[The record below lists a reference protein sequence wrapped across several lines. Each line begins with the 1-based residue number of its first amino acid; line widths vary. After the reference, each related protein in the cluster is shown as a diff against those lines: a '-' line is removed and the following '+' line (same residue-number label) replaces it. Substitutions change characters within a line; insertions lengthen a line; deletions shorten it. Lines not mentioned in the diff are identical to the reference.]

1 MIVEPR
7 TLDMKVLLKS
17 AIIIDASSKHHLKK
31 RDILI
36 ENGKISKIAS
46 SISPSDVT
54 GNSGK
59 IQEVRLKNLHISRGW
74 FDSSVSFGEPG
85 FEERE
90 TIENGLKT
98 AAFSGF
104 TGVAVNANSFPVTDS
119 KGHIKFLKSKA
130 EGKAVNLY
138 PIGALTMG
146 SSGTDLAELFDM
158 QNEGAVAF
166 YDYKKPIEN
175 ANLLKIA
182 LQYSQGFN
190 GLVQSFPFER
200 SVARKGIVNE
210 EVNSTLLGLKG
221 IPALAEELQI
231 IRDLYILEYTGGKLH
246 IPTISTKKSVEL
258 IRDAKKR
265 GLNVSCSVAIFN
277 IMLTDDVLESF
288 DANYKLLPPL
298 RTQDN
303 IKALLKGLKDGTID
317 GVTSDHNPID
327 IEHKKIEFDHA
338 FFGSIGLEA
347 CFGGLNSLLGVEQTV
362 KSLTALKEVFNTST
376 TANSSEV
383 GSVEEGQIADLSL
396 FNPEGT
402 WKFSENDILS
412 TSKNSALL
420 GSRLEGKPYGIFAN
434 NQLVLNN

>member
-1 MIVEPR
+1 
-7 TLDMKVLLKS
+7 MKVLLKS
-17 AIIIDASSKHHLKK
+17 ATIIDASSKHHLKK

-36 ENGKISKIAS
+36 ENGKIQKIAS
-46 SISPSDVT
+46 SISPSESNE
-54 GNSGK
+54 NSGEIK
-59 IQEVRLKNLHISRGW
+59 EVRLKNLHISRGW

-98 AAFSGF
+98 AALSGF
-104 TGVAVNANSFPVTDS
+104 TGVAVNANSFPVSDS

-130 EGKAVNLY
+130 EGIAVNLY
-138 PIGALTMG
+138 PIGALTMR
-146 SSGTDLAELFDM
+146 SIGTDLAELFDM

-182 LQYSQGFN
+182 LQYTQGFD

-200 SVARKGIVNE
+200 SVARQGIVNE

-277 IMLTDDVLESF
+277 LMLTDDVLESF
-288 DANYKLLPPL
+288 DTNYKLLPPL
-298 RTQDN
+298 RTQEN

-327 IEHKKIEFDHA
+327 VEHKKVEFDNA
-338 FFGSIGLEA
+338 YFGSIGLEA
-347 CFGGLNSLLGVEQTV
+347 CFGALNSLVGIEQTV
-362 KSLTALKEVFNTST
+362 KALTALKKVFNTS
-376 TANSSEV
+376 AAGNPSEI
-383 GSVEEGQIADLSL
+383 GSIEEGQTAELSL
-396 FNPEGT
+396 FNPEET
-402 WKFSENDILS
+402 WEFSEKDILS

-420 GSRLEGKPYGIFAN
+420 GARLKGKPYGIFAN
-434 NQLVLNN
+434 NQLVLNNK